1 VAPYLALQF
10 LRGARNHPISMRLGY
25 LYSRYPVLS
34 QTFCDAEMLALERLG
49 FELEIG
55 SVYPPL
61 TSLRHEHIAGLR
73 APIHYAPP
81 QEVLKILQTNAK
93 TDGKWPGDLVERHER
108 KYGPAAKAEQRARN
122 ALYFADHFKRRGV
135 DHVHVHFAN
144 RAAHTAVFLKEIS
157 GIPFSITAHGQDFM
171 KDLGN
176 DDLLREICAA
186 AEFVAAET
194 DYSRH
199 LLRQRCPDSRIH
211 RVYNGM
217 DLQRFPAQHYETPGN
232 TVPRIISIGRL
243 VAFKGFEYLIDAC
256 AELARRGLNF
266 TCEIIGDG
274 PLRGD
279 LEARIRK
286 LNLSGRIHLLGSLS
300 QGAVLEKLRS
310 ADIFALASVTD
321 TQGASD
327 VFPTVIIEA
336 MAAARP
342 VVSTRLA
349 GIPESVVDGETGL
362 LVPPQDT
369 TALAEALSRLVEDA
383 KLRLH
388 YGRAGRARIEE
399 HFRIEHT
406 VAPLIELFEKTSPIS
421 AKSEQRRTSHPPS
434 VAAERFGVAGS
445 EAVAGIAYLI
455 DRWPDKNLRFLEHEL
470 EEMKHRNLAI
480 VPFVCELDTTVRL
493 TPKMEKIAPQLEFLP
508 DAMVIDAEWRASP
521 VIAQKLE
528 EERAREEPRAP
539 GGIFLREA
547 RFALALRKPLLEKKI
562 SHVHATSSRA
572 LVCALVLRQIANV
585 TVSATIEPRPEL
597 PRNWVAS
604 ALHKCEGGR
613 LSDRHLL
620 RNRGESF
627 LFDKSARRPFWP
639 ARGFWQKWAELL
651 MRWSGSDRKSKIE
664 NRK

>member
-1 VAPYLALQF
+1 
-10 LRGARNHPISMRLGY
+10 MRLGY

-49 FELEIG
+49 LELEIG

-61 TSLRHEHIAGLR
+61 TSLRHEHIAWLR

-81 QEVLKILQTNAK
+81 QEILKISEKNAK
-93 TDGKWPGDLVERHER
+93 ADGKWPRDLVERHEQ
-108 KYGPAAKAEQRARN
+108 KYGPSVKAEQRARN

-157 GIPFSITAHGQDFM
+157 GIAFSMTAHGQDFM

-194 DYSRH
+194 DYSRD

-217 DLQRFPAQHYETPGN
+217 DLTRFPAPDSETARSASPSRTGIAPYQA
-232 TVPRIISIGRL
+232 PRIVSIGRL

-256 AELARRGLNF
+256 ADLARRSFEF

-274 PLRGD
+274 PLRRD
-279 LEARIRK
+279 LEAKIRK
-286 LNLSGRIHLLGSLS
+286 LNLLDRVHLLGSLS

-321 TQGASD
+321 AQGASD

-349 GIPESVVDGETGL
+349 GIPESVVHGETGL
-362 LVPPQDT
+362 LVPPGDT
-369 TALAEALSRLVEDA
+369 MALAEALNRLLEDP

-388 YGRAGRARIEE
+388 YGRAGRARIEQ
-399 HFRIEHT
+399 HFQIEQT
-406 VAPLIELFEKTSPIS
+406 VMPLIELLQKTPGVS
-421 AKSEQRRTSHPPS
+421 AKSNQRRASQ
-434 VAAERFGVAGS
+434 S
-445 EAVAGIAYLI
+445 EAATGEHQIAYLI
-455 DRWPDKNLRFLEHEL
+455 DRWPDRDLPLLEREL
-470 EEMKHRNLAI
+470 EKMKRGNVPI
-480 VPFVCELDTTVRL
+480 VPIVCELNSRARYTRA
-493 TPKMEKIAPQLEFLP
+493 MEKIAPSLEFLP
-508 DAMVIDAEWRASP
+508 DPMVLEAEWRANHAL
-521 VIAQKLE
+521 AQKLE
-528 EERAREEPRAP
+528 EDRAQQSVRAP
-539 GGIFLREA
+539 AAIFLRQA
-547 RFALALRKPLLEKKI
+547 RFALALTKLQKNV

-572 LVCALVLRQIANV
+572 LVCALILKKLLNV
-585 TVSATIEPRPEL
+585 TVSATIEARPVL
-597 PRNWVAS
+597 PREWIQN
-604 ALHKCEGGR
+604 ALSECVGGR
-613 LSDRHLL
+613 LKDRQLV
-620 RNRGESF
+620 RGSSF
-627 LFDKSARRPFWP
+627 LVDKTTFRSAPQQALGLLSQKSGIDLTVGTR
-639 ARGFWQKWAELL
+639 FWQEWAGLL
-651 MRWSGSDRKSKIE
+651 MRWSGVDQNSKIE
-664 NRK
+664 TRK

>member
-1 VAPYLALQF
+1 
-10 LRGARNHPISMRLGY
+10 MRLGY

-61 TSLRHEHIAGLR
+61 TSLRHEHIARLR

-81 QEVLKILQTNAK
+81 QEILKISEKNAK
-93 TDGKWPGDLVERHER
+93 TYGKWPHDLVDRHER
-108 KYGPAAKAEQRARN
+108 KYGPSVKAAQRARN

-144 RAAHTAVFLKEIS
+144 RAAHTAMFLKEIS
-157 GIPFSITAHGQDFM
+157 GIPFSVTAHGQDFM

-194 DYSRH
+194 DYSRD
-199 LLRQRCPDSRIH
+199 LLRQRCPESRIH

-217 DLQRFPAQHYETPGN
+217 DLTRFPAPNKEVSINQAPS
-232 TVPRIISIGRL
+232 IISIGRL

-256 AELARRGLNF
+256 ADLARRGLEF

-279 LEARIRK
+279 LEVRIRK
-286 LNLSGRIHLLGSLS
+286 LNLSDRVHLLGSLS

-321 TQGASD
+321 KQGASD

-362 LVPPQDT
+362 LVSPEDT
-369 TALAEALSRLVEDA
+369 MALAEALGRLIEDV
-383 KLRLH
+383 KLRLN
-388 YGRAGRARIEE
+388 YGRAGRARIEQ

-406 VAPLIELFEKTSPIS
+406 VRPLIELL
-421 AKSEQRRTSHPPS
+421 QRTPGACQDNATHPPS
-434 VAAERFGVAGS
+434 VVTATYGEASKGAATEES
-445 EAVAGIAYLI
+445 QIAYII
-455 DRWPDKNLRFLEHEL
+455 DRWPDRDLPLLEREL
-470 EEMKHRNLAI
+470 EEMERRHVPI
-480 VPFVCELDTTVRL
+480 VPIVCELNSRAHYTRA
-493 TPKMEKIAPQLEFLP
+493 MEKMAPSLEFLP
-508 DAMVIDAEWRASP
+508 DAMVIEAEWRANHAL
-521 VIAQKLE
+521 AQKLE
-528 EERAREEPRAP
+528 EDRAQQSVRAP
-539 GGIFLREA
+539 SAIFLRQA
-547 RFALALRKPLLEKKI
+547 RFALALTKLQKNV

-572 LVCALVLRQIANV
+572 LVCALILKKLLNV
-585 TVSATIEPRPEL
+585 TVSAMIEARPAL
-597 PRNWVAS
+597 PREWIQN
-604 ALHKCEGGR
+604 ALSECVGGR
-613 LSDRHLL
+613 LRDRKLA
-620 RNRGESF
+620 RDSSF
-627 LFDKSARRPFWP
+627 IVDKTTFRSAPQQALGRVSQKTGIDLTAGTR
-639 ARGFWQKWAELL
+639 FWQEWAELL
-651 MRWSGSDRKSKIE
+651 MRWIGKQPAE
-664 NRK
+664 NR

>member
-1 VAPYLALQF
+1 
-10 LRGARNHPISMRLGY
+10 MRLGY

-61 TSLRHEHIAGLR
+61 TSLRHEHIGCLR

-81 QEVLKILQTNAK
+81 QEILKISEKNAK
-93 TDGKWPGDLVERHER
+93 THGKWPRNLVDRHER
-108 KYGPAAKAEQRARN
+108 KYGPSVKAEQRARN

-144 RAAHTAVFLKEIS
+144 RAAHTAMFLKEIS
-157 GIPFSITAHGQDFM
+157 GIPFSVTAHGQDFM

-176 DDLLREICAA
+176 DDLLREICSA

-194 DYSRH
+194 DYSRD
-199 LLRQRCPDSRIH
+199 LLRQRCPDSAAKIH

-217 DLQRFPAQHYETPGN
+217 DLNRFPTPN
-232 TVPRIISIGRL
+232 EEVSINQVPRIISVGRL

-256 AELARRGLNF
+256 ADLARRDLEF

-279 LEARIRK
+279 LEVRIRNLK
-286 LNLSGRIHLLGSLS
+286 LSDRVQLLGSLS
-300 QGAVLEKLRS
+300 QGAVLEKLRA

-349 GIPESVVDGETGL
+349 GIPESVADGETGL
-362 LVPPQDT
+362 LVSPEDT
-369 TALAEALSRLVEDA
+369 MALAEALGRLIQDA
-383 KLRLH
+383 KLRFH
-388 YGRAGRARIEE
+388 YGRAGRARVEQ

-406 VAPLIELFEKTSPIS
+406 VGPLIELLQTTPG
-421 AKSEQRRTSHPPS
+421 ATTKSTQSCASHPPS
-434 VAAERFGVAGS
+434 TTAPTYGAAGS
-445 EAVAGIAYLI
+445 EATAAIAYLI
-455 DRWPDKNLRFLEHEL
+455 ERWPDRDLPLLEREL
-470 EEMKHRNLAI
+470 EEMKRRHVPI
-480 VPFVCELDTTVRL
+480 VPIVCELNSRARYTRT
-493 TPKMEKIAPQLEFLP
+493 MEKMAPSLEFLP
-508 DAMVIDAEWRASP
+508 DAMVIEAEWRANHAL
-521 VIAQKLE
+521 AQKLE
-528 EERAREEPRAP
+528 EDRAQQSVRAP
-539 GGIFLREA
+539 SAIFLRQA
-547 RFALALRKPLLEKKI
+547 RFALVLIKLLREKNV
-562 SHVHATSSRA
+562 SHVHATSSSA
-572 LVCALVLRQIANV
+572 LVCALILKKLLNV
-585 TVSATIEPRPEL
+585 TVSTTIEARPAL
-597 PRNWVAS
+597 PREWIQN
-604 ALHKCEGGR
+604 ALSECVGGR
-613 LSDRHLL
+613 LRDRKLVC
-620 RNRGESF
+620 GSSF
-627 LFDKSARRPFWP
+627 LLDKTTFRSAPQRALGLASQKSGIDLTAGTR
-639 ARGFWQKWAELL
+639 FWQEWAELF
-651 MRWSGSDRKSKIE
+651 MRWTSDRKSKIE